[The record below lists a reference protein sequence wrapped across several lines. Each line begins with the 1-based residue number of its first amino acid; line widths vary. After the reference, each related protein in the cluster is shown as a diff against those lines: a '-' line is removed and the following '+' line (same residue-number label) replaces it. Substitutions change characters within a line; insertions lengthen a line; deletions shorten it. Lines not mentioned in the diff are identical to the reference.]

1 MKQKILHLVYIILG
15 NILISFALST
25 LVIENN
31 IIAGGVSG
39 IGIIF
44 NHYFNLSISLSVGI
58 INVGLFL
65 LGLFFIGK
73 TFAMTTLISTF
84 LFPFLLEFFE
94 TQPMFHHYLND
105 PLLAC
110 ILAGCLIGGGVGLIL
125 KANAST
131 GGVDIIALLLNKKF
145 GFPVHIVL
153 NILDLSILVFQFSF
167 NDTTSVIYGVII
179 VFVTSTILNKTLT
192 TGTSLVQVTIMSELY
207 EDIRSSILH
216 DVDAGV
222 TVLNIEKGYT
232 KEPSKMLM
240 SVIPYRKLP
249 SIKEK
254 INQIDSR
261 AFIIVSHV
269 DEVGGNGLH

>member
-1 MKQKILHLVYIILG
+1 MKQKLLHLLYIVVG

-44 NHYFNLSISLSVGI
+44 NHYFNLSISMSVGI
-58 INVGLFL
+58 INVVLFL
-65 LGLFFIGK
+65 LGLVFLGK
-73 TFAMTTLISTF
+73 AFAMTTLLSTF

-94 TQPMFHHYLND
+94 SQSMFHNYLND

-110 ILAGCLIGGGVGLIL
+110 VLAGCLIGAGVGLIL

-131 GGVDIIALLLNKKF
+131 GGIDIIALLINKHF
-145 GFPVHIVL
+145 HSPVHIVL
-153 NILDLSILVFQFSF
+153 NILDLSVLLFQFSF
-167 NDTTSVIYGVII
+167 NNTTSVIYGII
-179 VFVTSTILNKTLT
+179 TVCITSVVLNKTLT

-207 EDIRSSILH
+207 NDIKTSILH
-216 DVDAGV
+216 DIDAGV
-222 TVLNIEKGYT
+222 TVLSIEKGYT
-232 KEPSKMLM
+232 EEHSKMLM

-254 INQIDSR
+254 VNQIDAK